1 MEEPQ
6 FYEGGDNYRGFRF
19 HEDEI
24 YFQLQGFSADDYLL
38 GEESS
43 FSTQHDFC
51 AISCSE
57 RSSSQ
62 DELGCLFEIDF
73 ASFWAQVEEEDARR
87 KSKEDDCEKA
97 LINLEPGSGIL
108 QKGAEIGG
116 RPRSGPGGKT
126 KNALTFELVSG
137 HFCLPIKQAAQELN
151 VGVTVLKKRCRELGI
166 PRWPHRKVKS
176 MQTLINNIQELGKLT
191 EKEDGH
197 LTRSMVEILERTK
210 KQIEESPG
218 LMLNKETKE
227 LRQACFKESFKRRRL
242 MVMGHG
248 TGTW

>member
-1 MEEPQ
+1 MEELRL
-6 FYEGGDNYRGFRF
+6 YEEGDYYQGLEL
-19 HEDEI
+19 HEDES
-24 YFQLQGFSADDYLL
+24 YFQFQVQDFSADYLQL
-38 GEESS
+38 GEETLYSA
-43 FSTQHDFC
+43 QHFC
-51 AISCSE
+51 TVSCSE
-57 RSSSQ
+57 SSISQ

-73 ASFWAQVEEEDARR
+73 ESFWAQVEAEDARR
-87 KSKEDDCEKA
+87 KSEEGGCEKA
-97 LINLEPGSGIL
+97 LIKLDPGTGIL

-116 RPRSGPGGKT
+116 HPRSGSGG

-137 HFCLPIKQAAQELN
+137 HFCMPIKQAAQELN

-176 MQTLINNIQELGKLT
+176 LQTLISNVQELGKLT

-197 LTRSMVEILERTK
+197 LTRSVVEILQLTK

-218 LMLNKETKE
+218 LMLSKETKE